1 MTTSNNTIATNM
13 SATTSK
19 KITKQIVQ
27 QQLIVDKERPSCTPQ
42 STETSDAYLTAPTSA
57 TSLMATK
64 LPLLYRARPTM
75 RALMFSRTAWAK

>member
-27 QQLIVDKERPSCTPQ
+27 QQLMKKQPDVDKERPSVELYSAEYRDQRCIPH
-42 STETSDAYLTAPTSA
+42 STNVKSYVL
-57 TSLMATK
+57 
-64 LPLLYRARPTM
+64 
-75 RALMFSRTAWAK
+75 